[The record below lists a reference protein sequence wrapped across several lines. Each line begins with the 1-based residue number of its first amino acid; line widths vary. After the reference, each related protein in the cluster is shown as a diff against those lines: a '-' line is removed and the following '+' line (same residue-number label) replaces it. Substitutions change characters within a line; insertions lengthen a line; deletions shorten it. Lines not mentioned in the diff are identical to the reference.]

1 MDILL
6 DEPTAAFLSRL
17 ADRIVVLDNSP
28 IVEVGDRAQLMAN
41 DGLYARMFRL
51 QASSYNLQESIA
63 NS

>member
-1 MDILL
+1 MSV
-6 DEPTAAFLSRL
+6 FLL